1 MQTLSNGVKKPEDG
15 DAGNVWSDGLE
26 ENAEILNDLIT
37 EVNDLTIADI
47 TRPVTILDSANWVV
61 DADNKGYKQNVLMPA
76 TVSLDKVD
84 MRFRVTSGDKTNR
97 FIHPTILPTSL
108 TAFEIIVN
116 DSTLNIEILYV

>member
-26 ENAEILNDLIT
+26 VNADILNDLIT
-37 EVNDLTIADI
+37 TVDDLTIADI
-47 TRPVTILDSANWVV
+47 TRPTTILDSANWVV
-61 DADNKGYKQNVLMPA
+61 AAEATGYKQIVSMPV

-84 MRFRVTSGDKTNR
+84 MRFRVTSGPKQNR

-108 TAFEIIVN
+108 TTFEIIAN
-116 DSTLNIEILYV
+116 DPTLNIEILYV

>member
-15 DAGNVWSDGLE
+15 DSGNVWSDGLE

-37 EVNDLTIADI
+37 TVDDLTIADI
-47 TRPVTILDSANWVV
+47 TRPKTVLDSASWVV
-61 DADNKGYKQNVLMPA
+61 AAEATGYKQIVLMPL

-84 MRFRVTSGDKTNR
+84 MRFRITSGPKTNR

-108 TAFEIIVN
+108 TTFEIIVN